1 MANNWVSHVKAY
13 AEKKKMKYNDALK
26 SAECKAE
33 YQKNKPK
40 SSDET
45 KQEMNKVIMK
55 TATRDKMSPKKSK
68 MIIEEPMD
76 VKLDMV
82 DTTVKVRKPRVKKS
96 TV

>member
-1 MANNWVSHVKAY
+1 MANSWVSHVKAY
-13 AEKKKMKYNDALK
+13 ADKKKMKYNDALK

-45 KQEMNKVIMK
+45 KQEMNKVILK
-55 TATRDKMSPKKSK
+55 TPKKSK
-68 MIIEEPMD
+68 MILEEPMD

>member
-1 MANNWVSHVKAY
+1 MANNSWVSHVKAY

-55 TATRDKMSPKKSK
+55 TPKKSK

>member
-1 MANNWVSHVKAY
+1 MANSWVSHVKEY
-13 AEKKKMKYNDALK
+13 ANKKKMKYNDALK

-55 TATRDKMSPKKSK
+55 TPKKSK